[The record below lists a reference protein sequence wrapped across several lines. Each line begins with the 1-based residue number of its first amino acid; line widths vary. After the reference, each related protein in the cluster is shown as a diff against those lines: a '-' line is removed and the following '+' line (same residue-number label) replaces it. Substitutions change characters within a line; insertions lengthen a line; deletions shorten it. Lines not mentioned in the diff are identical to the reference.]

1 MFKKAK
7 EKKNTTGLATRSKYY
22 HDELF
27 FILASIACLITDQAQ
42 LIWLLI
48 PMKKARLTL
57 P

>member
-1 MFKKAK
+1 MMD
-7 EKKNTTGLATRSKYY
+7 TL
-22 HDELF
+22 
-27 FILASIACLITDQAQ
+27 ILASIACLITDQEQ